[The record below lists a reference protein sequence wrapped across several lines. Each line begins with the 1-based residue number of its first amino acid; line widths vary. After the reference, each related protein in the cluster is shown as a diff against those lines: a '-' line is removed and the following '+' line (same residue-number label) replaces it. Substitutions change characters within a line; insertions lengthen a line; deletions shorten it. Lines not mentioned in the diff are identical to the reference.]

1 MQIKGHVTLSDSEGS
16 LTQRKGALPFLTGKA
31 KPLPRIYPTGTMT
44 RIHAD
49 FSLTI
54 REKSA
59 KSAAKA
65 LMSRRA
71 SRQKRESQK
80 RLNFEQ
86 K

>member
-54 REKSA
+54 RENQRN
-59 KSAAKA
+59 
-65 LMSRRA
+65 L
-71 SRQKRESQK
+71 RQK
-80 RLNFEQ
+80 LL
-86 K
+86 